1 MSMHT
6 INQVFHKEGSD
17 TCYLCYPMAPEV
29 IIIPTPTTEEEA
41 KSAMRIYEEAVKAR
55 PHQIMIPIYTS
66 ENHQLLFSRDYGITL
81 TLGIDDYTSYTEA
94 YTEECIHEFVQKDE
108 TYVTIVR
115 KHIVEQ
121 MCSIAQ
127 QIWKATHDD
136 VLPNTIMLRIDSS
149 PTAKAEITDHLPSD
163 SVRYFD
169 VTHVSPNAK
178 GLSLQPE
185 IGLRMT
191 GPASQLDEIQKEVD
205 KINQDPDNSSYRL
218 SIRVDDE

>member
-1 MSMHT
+1 M
-6 INQVFHKEGSD
+6 EGSD

-41 KSAMRIYEEAVKAR
+41 KSAMQIYEEAVKAR

-94 YTEECIHEFVQKDE
+94 YIEECIHEFVQKDE

-136 VLPNTIMLRIDSS
+136 VLPNKIMLRIDSS
-149 PTAKAEITDHLPSD
+149 PTAKAEITDSLPSD

-169 VTHVSPNAK
+169 ITNVSANAN
-178 GLSLQPE
+178 GVSLRPE
-185 IGLRMT
+185 IGFRMK
-191 GPASQLDEIQKEVD
+191 GPVSQLDEIQKELDEINKDSD
-205 KINQDPDNSSYRL
+205 KAPYQL
-218 SIRVDDE
+218 SIQVEDE